1 MKIYNK
7 SLSKTLKIK
16 FNGYESIDKNFS
28 QAYQDIFIL
37 MALNGKRNGTFV
49 EIGAMDGQTI
59 SNTFLIEK
67 YFDWTGISIDIDDIN
82 ESFKKHNRNSNL
94 IIQNALTINYKELF
108 EKYNMPKNIDYLQLD
123 IEPPENTLKCLKK
136 IPFDD
141 YNFSIITYET
151 EAYYSNPQI
160 KKESRNILKSNGYEL
175 LAGDICNH
183 GNDPFEDWYVNPKLI
198 NSDTISKLKNLENSN
213 LTPDKILLNE

>member
-59 SNTFLIEK
+59 SNTSLIEK

>member
-7 SLSKTLKIK
+7 SLSETLKIK

-175 LAGDICNH
+175 LVGDVCNH

>member
-1 MKIYNK
+1 MKIYDK
-7 SLSKTLKIK
+7 SLSNTLKIK
-16 FNGYESIDKNFS
+16 FNGYESVEKNFS

-59 SNTFLIEK
+59 SNTFLIEQ
-67 YFDWTGISIDIDDIN
+67 YFNWTGISIDIDDIN
-82 ESFKKHNRNSNL
+82 ESFKKYNRKSNL
-94 IIQNALTINYKELF
+94 IIQNALNIDYKKLF
-108 EKYNMPKNIDYLQLD
+108 EINNMPKNIDYLQLD

-136 IPFDD
+136 IPFDN
-141 YNFSIITYET
+141 YNFSVITYET

-160 KKESRNILKSNGYEL
+160 KKESRSILKSYGYEL
-175 LAGDICNH
+175 LAGNICNH
-183 GNDPFEDWYVNPKLI
+183 GNDPFEDWYVNPKFIDNDIIL
-198 NSDTISKLKNLENSN
+198 KLKNLEDSN